1 MWNEMKK
8 KLAILLVLLL
18 AVGLVG
24 CGGESPE
31 QAVKSAFDA
40 IKKSD
45 STTASK
51 YINYDELLKAGES
64 SEEKSTSESDEQA
77 GKMAKSILKHFD
89 YKIISSSQDG
99 DSATVKAEITNIDMK
114 TIMADFISEAFAL
127 AFSGLDEETMDLQM
141 KNKFDELIDRPDNKT
156 VTKAVDIKLTKGG
169 NSWKIDMSNE
179 TTDAIFGGMLSAAE
193 DLNSSFGG
201 TSDSDSNYDS
211 GSDKLVEIDNWLTGD
226 IWNKGF
232 CDISWYAS
240 SGTGSTGET
249 LDIDFTLS
257 QLDAAMGKKADYDAY
272 INGLGDDFSHIKEVW
287 KKLSP
292 EIDAL
297 YAQIKNNKPVAND
310 SSTGIDTG
318 KFTQYEE
325 AFSDA
330 LYDID

>member
-1 MWNEMKK
+1 MKK

-64 SEEKSTSESDEQA
+64 SEEKSTSEPDEQA
-77 GKMAKSILKHFD
+77 GKMAESILKHFD

-141 KNKFDELIDRPDNKT
+141 KNKFDELVDRPDNKT
-156 VTKAVDIKLTKGG
+156 VTKTVDIKLTKSES
-169 NSWKIDMSNE
+169 SWKIDMSNE

-201 TSDSDSNYDS
+201 ASNSDSDSDE
-211 GSDKLVEIDNWLTGD
+211 LVEIDNWLTDD

-257 QLDAAMGKKADYDAY
+257 QLDAAMEKKAEYDAY
-272 INGLGDDFSHIKEVW
+272 INGLGDDFSHIKDVW

-297 YAQIKNNKPVAND
+297 YAQVKNNKPVAND
-310 SSTGIDTG
+310 SSTGIDAG
-318 KFTQYEE
+318 KFNQYEE